1 MTIFTVYKKIILQQ
15 ERVSFGSHLQRD
27 TVHQGKKDVT
37 LGRDERLAGHSV
49 SALEMLGSAAVF

>member
-37 LGRDERLAGHSV
+37 LGREDREAGTRGWLVTVCLH
-49 SALEMLGSAAVF
+49 